1 MITAIFGKL
10 PGETKVSS
18 VISRDFGGL
27 NQVVGTQWILG
38 VDHVVGT
45 WCKVKIMN
53 FYFLKIF
60 FIKKIFV
67 TVKFTC
73 TLHVRSENKSPVTW
87 HME

>member
-1 MITAIFGKL
+1 MICIIKGSL
-10 PGETKVSS
+10 G
-18 VISRDFGGL
+18 ISRDFSGL
-27 NQVVGTQWILG
+27 SKVVGTQWILG
-38 VDHVVGT
+38 VDHIMGT

-73 TLHVRSENKSPVTW
+73 NLHVTSENKSPTTW